1 MQETFSLPINK
12 PCDGALHLNDSA
24 RLGKRKLPFPSSL
37 HVNESRMMTNKKRK
51 KGMRFAD
58 NNVAATDSNFS
69 IDLDIPTISDS
80 SSDNED
86 IFKWMDSLLGKGN
99 DETPTML
106 PSFDEIENIGTT
118 SNVGHKSDDIEFGPF
133 LRMGEYDSC
142 YDEMLSLLAQ
152 HDDQEENVFKKIKES
167 FVSDRLLDHHPF
179 TSTSSRTSDDFA
191 KSPALKRSPS
201 FNNHRSRSSR
211 IGMREALDQFY
222 MANRLTSKTRQML
235 LNCKLSFY
243 KNNTQ

>member
-1 MQETFSLPINK
+1 MMQQTFSLPINK
-12 PCDGALHLNDSA
+12 PCHGAISLNDSS

-37 HVNESRMMTNKKRK
+37 DVSESRMMTNKKRK

-58 NNVAATDSNFS
+58 NNVAAMNSKFS

-80 SSDNED
+80 SSNNED
-86 IFKWMDSLLGKGN
+86 IFEWMDNLLGKGN

-118 SNVGHKSDDIEFGPF
+118 SNIGHKSDDNEFGPF
-133 LRMGEYDSC
+133 LTMGESDSC

-152 HDDQEENVFKKIKES
+152 DDNKQEENVFKKIKES

-179 TSTSSRTSDDFA
+179 TSRTSVDFA

-201 FNNHRSRSSR
+201 FNTHRSRSSR

-243 KNNTQ
+243 KNNIQ